1 MPRRR
6 GLRWRP
12 IGPRGRRQHSGIRI
26 LAPNK
31 TIYSKRETCRVID
44 SGPEIMAPNDESR
57 AGDGVLERAHS
68 AESFRHTVFTQ
79 ALFLFLIFLS
89 ALIFLC
95 MEEFSDRLRG
105 WSYFAWCKHA
115 ARELL
120 HQAEEFRSLA
130 PCAVRVGAFVIY

>member
-31 TIYSKRETCRVID
+31 TILQERETRRVID

-57 AGDGVLERAHS
+57 AGDGVFVEHRGNTHTQ
-68 AESFRHTVFTQ
+68 SFRHTVFTLAQ
-79 ALFLFLIFLS
+79 ESFPFLIFLS

-95 MEEFSDRLRG
+95 MEES
-105 WSYFAWCKHA
+105 
-115 ARELL
+115 
-120 HQAEEFRSLA
+120 FRI
-130 PCAVRVGAFVIY
+130 VGDGVISSRALV